1 MPQKKLDYF
10 GINLKQ
16 DRITERN
23 SNEQLPF
30 GTSCH
35 FYSTFIWL
43 WCHISVQFSRKK
55 FKVHPKFKVCQVI
68 TLIGGNRMFDR
79 RNLFDISTK
88 YNYHL
93 FEYPSER
100 EKVDVE
106 ENLIRYWLCLMLP
119 SLFMYYSTYQHSFT

>member
-1 MPQKKLDYF
+1 
-10 GINLKQ
+10 
-16 DRITERN
+16 
-23 SNEQLPF
+23 
-30 GTSCH
+30 
-35 FYSTFIWL
+35 
-43 WCHISVQFSRKK
+43 
-55 FKVHPKFKVCQVI
+55 
-68 TLIGGNRMFDR
+68 MFDR

-119 SLFMYYSTYQHSFT
+119 NLFMYYSTYQHSFT